1 MAGKVKKKGDDAPQ
15 SKTAR
20 ASLRTGGGK
29 AEFIAAADAPRIV
42 PLGGGTHAYI
52 LDPRDGKTR
61 RFKVASDEFF
71 GMLTTL
77 EDAGHGDR
85 MRRDLN
91 ELANRYPESGWSQAV
106 ARVNGPAEDAA
117 SEAEVAEDESDENA
131 ASLQLTALQSVGR
144 VSPRGH
150 PADRCVSACVLCV
163 TE

>member
-117 SEAEVAEDESDENA
+117 SEAEVAEVESDENA
-131 ASLQLTALQSVGR
+131 A
-144 VSPRGH
+144 
-150 PADRCVSACVLCV
+150 
-163 TE
+163 

>member
-52 LDPRDGKTR
+52 LDPRDGRTR

-71 GMLTTL
+71 GMLATL
-77 EDAGHGDR
+77 DEAGHGDR

-91 ELANRYPESGWSQAV
+91 ELANRYPQSGWSQAV
-106 ARVNGPAEDAA
+106 ARVDGPAVEESPEVEVAEVDSDEDAA
-117 SEAEVAEDESDENA
+117 
-131 ASLQLTALQSVGR
+131 
-144 VSPRGH
+144 
-150 PADRCVSACVLCV
+150 
-163 TE
+163 

>member
-1 MAGKVKKKGDDAPQ
+1 MAGKVKSKDDGAVQ

-20 ASLRTGGGK
+20 ASMRTGGAK

-77 EDAGHGDR
+77 DEAGHGDR
-85 MRRDLN
+85 LRRDLN
-91 ELANRYPESGWSQAV
+91 ELANRYPTSGWSQAIE
-106 ARVNGPAEDAA
+106 RVNGPAADEA
-117 SEAEVAEDESDENA
+117 SEAELVAVEADENA
-131 ASLQLTALQSVGR
+131 A
-144 VSPRGH
+144 
-150 PADRCVSACVLCV
+150 
-163 TE
+163 

>member
-71 GMLTTL
+71 GMLATL
-77 EDAGHGDR
+77 EEAGHGDR

-91 ELANRYPESGWSQAV
+91 ELANRYPQSGWSQAI
-106 ARVNGPAEDAA
+106 ARLDGPAVDDAPDAEAGEAESDEDAA
-117 SEAEVAEDESDENA
+117 
-131 ASLQLTALQSVGR
+131 
-144 VSPRGH
+144 
-150 PADRCVSACVLCV
+150 
-163 TE
+163 

>member
-1 MAGKVKKKGDDAPQ
+1 MAGKVKNKGDDAPQ

-71 GMLTTL
+71 GALATL
-77 EDAGHGDR
+77 DEAGHGDR
-85 MRRDLN
+85 MLRDLKD
-91 ELANRYPESGWSQAV
+91 LANKYPASGWSQAV
-106 ARVNGPAEDAA
+106 ARIEAPAVDEAEA
-117 SEAEVAEDESDENA
+117 EAEVAEVESDEDA
-131 ASLQLTALQSVGR
+131 A
-144 VSPRGH
+144 
-150 PADRCVSACVLCV
+150 
-163 TE
+163 

>member
-61 RFKVASDEFF
+61 RYKVASDEFF
-71 GMLTTL
+71 GALTTL
-77 EDAGHGDR
+77 EEAGHGDR
-85 MRRDLN
+85 MKRDLVD
-91 ELANRYPESGWSQAV
+91 LANRYPQTGWSQAV
-106 ARVNGPAEDAA
+106 ARLEAPAADEAPEADAA
-117 SEAEVAEDESDENA
+117 EADENA
-131 ASLQLTALQSVGR
+131 A
-144 VSPRGH
+144 
-150 PADRCVSACVLCV
+150 
-163 TE
+163 

>member
-1 MAGKVKKKGDDAPQ
+1 MAGKVKNKGDDAPQ

-71 GMLTTL
+71 GALATL
-77 EDAGHGDR
+77 QEGGHGDR
-85 MRRDLN
+85 LKRDLVD
-91 ELANRYPESGWSQAV
+91 LANRYPQTGWSQAL
-106 ARVNGPAEDAA
+106 ARVDAQDTSLPAVAAAVALEDLDCRRLPGA
-117 SEAEVAEDESDENA
+117 
-131 ASLQLTALQSVGR
+131 VGT
-144 VSPRGH
+144 V
-150 PADRCVSACVLCV
+150 
-163 TE
+163 

>member
-1 MAGKVKKKGDDAPQ
+1 MEMAGKVKKKDDGPVQ

-20 ASLRTGGGK
+20 ASMRTGGGK

-77 EDAGHGDR
+77 EEAGHGDR

-91 ELANRYPESGWSQAV
+91 ELANRYPVSGWSQAI
-106 ARVNGPAEDAA
+106 ARIDAPAVEDAP
-117 SEAEVAEDESDENA
+117 EADLVTSDENA
-131 ASLQLTALQSVGR
+131 A
-144 VSPRGH
+144 
-150 PADRCVSACVLCV
+150 
-163 TE
+163 

>member
-1 MAGKVKKKGDDAPQ
+1 LAHRAPPISKERRKMAGKVKKKGDDAPQ

-20 ASLRTGGGK
+20 ASLRTGAGK

-71 GMLTTL
+71 GMLATL
-77 EDAGHGDR
+77 DETGYGDR

-91 ELANRYPESGWSQAV
+91 ELANRYPASGWSQAV
-106 ARVNGPAEDAA
+106 ARVEAPAVEETP
-117 SEAEVAEDESDENA
+117 EAEAVESDENA
-131 ASLQLTALQSVGR
+131 A
-144 VSPRGH
+144 
-150 PADRCVSACVLCV
+150 
-163 TE
+163 

>member
-1 MAGKVKKKGDDAPQ
+1 MAGKVKSKGDDAVQ

-20 ASLRTGGGK
+20 ASMRTGGGK

-71 GMLTTL
+71 GMLATL
-77 EDAGHGDR
+77 DESGHGDR

-91 ELANRYPESGWSQAV
+91 ELASRYPTSGWSQAV
-106 ARVNGPAEDAA
+106 ARIEAPAVEDAP
-117 SEAEVAEDESDENA
+117 EAEVAGVEPDENA
-131 ASLQLTALQSVGR
+131 A
-144 VSPRGH
+144 
-150 PADRCVSACVLCV
+150 
-163 TE
+163 

>member
-1 MAGKVKKKGDDAPQ
+1 MAGKVKNKNDDAPQ

-71 GMLTTL
+71 GALANL
-77 EDAGHGDR
+77 EEAGYGDR
-85 MRRDLN
+85 MKRDLVD
-91 ELANRYPESGWSQAV
+91 LANKYPQTGWSQAL
-106 ARVNGPAEDAA
+106 ARVDAPAVEEAPEAEAAEVAPDEDAA
-117 SEAEVAEDESDENA
+117 
-131 ASLQLTALQSVGR
+131 
-144 VSPRGH
+144 
-150 PADRCVSACVLCV
+150 
-163 TE
+163 

>member
-29 AEFIAAADAPRIV
+29 AEFSAAADAPRIV

-71 GMLTTL
+71 GMLATL
-77 EDAGHGDR
+77 EEAGHGDR

-91 ELANRYPESGWSQAV
+91 ELANRYPQSGWSQAI
-106 ARVNGPAEDAA
+106 ARIDGPAVEAAPEVEVAEVESDEDAA
-117 SEAEVAEDESDENA
+117 
-131 ASLQLTALQSVGR
+131 
-144 VSPRGH
+144 
-150 PADRCVSACVLCV
+150 
-163 TE
+163 

>member
-20 ASLRTGGGK
+20 ASLRTGGAK

-61 RFKVASDEFF
+61 RFKVASDDFF
-71 GMLTTL
+71 GMLATL
-77 EDAGHGDR
+77 DEAGHGDR

-91 ELANRYPESGWSQAV
+91 ELANRYPASGWSQAI
-106 ARVNGPAEDAA
+106 ARIDGPAVEDGA
-117 SEAEVAEDESDENA
+117 EAEVAEVQSDEDA
-131 ASLQLTALQSVGR
+131 A
-144 VSPRGH
+144 
-150 PADRCVSACVLCV
+150 
-163 TE
+163 